1 MSLKCQSD
9 FVRFTD
15 NLSVPQTMD
24 YSVNPGFTKLVSSTD
39 NSSTNRCFDQIAIF
53 HSDIAGNLYFT
64 ERDLGLIML
73 ARLLKRNWLDKF
85 DRTIVFNR
93 INIFR

>member
-1 MSLKCQSD
+1 
-9 FVRFTD
+9 
-15 NLSVPQTMD
+15 MD
-24 YSVNPGFTKLVSSTD
+24 IST
-39 NSSTNRCFDQIAIF
+39 NSQEVGYTNRCVDQIVIF
-53 HSDIAGNLYFT
+53 YSDIAGNLYFS

-73 ARLLKRNWLDKF
+73 ARLLKRNWLDKY